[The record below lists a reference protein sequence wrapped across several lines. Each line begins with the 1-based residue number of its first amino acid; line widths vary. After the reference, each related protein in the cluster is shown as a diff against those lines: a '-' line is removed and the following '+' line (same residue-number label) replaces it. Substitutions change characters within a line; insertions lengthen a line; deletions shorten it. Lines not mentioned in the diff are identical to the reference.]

1 MQGAELTFCPPGKW
15 LVNVEI
21 YQPIKRLPF
30 VAFLAGGWS
39 KYTYILL
46 AVGLWLVLYLC
57 PGDGFTVPERR
68 DFVITHLYLWLA
80 WLLLIN
86 IYINILSNVNV
97 LSSRGLTLKH
107 SLLFYILWIVS
118 VLTSRVHKQLAFFL
132 AVRSS
137 VSSLLVPWALFAALW
152 INVYWMKPN
161 EVHDLLLSAIPCFFW
176 PVLDELCD
184 TQEKRTERQTHP
196 LAVGNES
203 SLAGLFLH
211 LHTNFVLKWSYD
223 LFFRHW
229 YMSSR
234 IW

>member
-1 MQGAELTFCPPGKW
+1 MVSECWDSPANQKITFCCFFGWWVKQIHLYFTGSW
-15 LVNVEI
+15 LVAGALSVPGRWI
-21 YQPIKRLPF
+21 YCSWKERFCYHTF
-30 VAFLAGGWS
+30 VFMIS
-39 KYTYILL
+39 MITTYK
-46 AVGLWLVLYLC
+46 
-57 PGDGFTVPERR
+57 
-68 DFVITHLYLWLA
+68 H
-80 WLLLIN
+80 

-137 VSSLLVPWALFAALW
+137 VSSLLVPWAVFAALW